1 MDSIY
6 SFLGL
11 YKTVAHYTTMVV
23 LELTQS
29 NLNLI
34 IANICSSHLMDIGQC
49 VVQSHSILLL
59 LCFFVLHKLQW
70 LKFSQPSM

>member
-11 YKTVAHYTTMVV
+11 YKTVAYYTTMGA

-34 IANICSSHLMDIGQC
+34 IANICSSYLINI
-49 VVQSHSILLL
+49 V
-59 LCFFVLHKLQW
+59 
-70 LKFSQPSM
+70 